1 MIRKICSGLIVI
13 AGIVSLPGAVSQHQ
27 AELPQHAAPPAP
39 SAPAARTATAAATR
53 RTDPRLIC
61 LQKFF
66 AQANCPAL
74 KLADVFLEAADDY
87 HLDWR
92 LLPSLSY
99 VETGGGKAAY
109 NNNLFGWASGKAHF
123 DNLAA
128 GIHQVGFQLSHRR
141 PYRHK
146 NVAQILA
153 IYNPRPEYAQRVT
166 AVMRQIAPTE

>member
-1 MIRKICSGLIVI
+1 MIKKLSGGLIVF
-13 AGIVSLPGAVSQHQ
+13 AGIVSLPGAVSRHQ
-27 AELPQHAAPPAP
+27 TEVPQHVTPA
-39 SAPAARTATAAATR
+39 APAAR

-61 LQKFF
+61 LERFF

-92 LLPSLSY
+92 LLPSLSF
-99 VETGGGKAAY
+99 VETGGGRAAV
-109 NNNLFGWASGKAHF
+109 NNNLFGWDCGRAHF
-123 DNLAA
+123 DSFAA
-128 GIHQVGFQLSHRR
+128 GIHHVGFTLTHRR

-153 IYNPRPEYAQRVT
+153 VYNPDPEYAQKVT

>member
-1 MIRKICSGLIVI
+1 MRVLCRCRV
-13 AGIVSLPGAVSQHQ
+13 PF
-27 AELPQHAAPPAP
+27 P
-39 SAPAARTATAAATR
+39 STR
-53 RTDPRLIC
+53 RNCPNTPPPRAIGARRPYRYRRSYPPYRSPADLSAE
-61 LQKFF
+61 FF

>member
-1 MIRKICSGLIVI
+1 MIKKISSGLVVF
-13 AGIVSLPGAVSQHQ
+13 AGIVSLPGAVSQRQ
-27 AELPQHAAPPAP
+27 AQPTPAP
-39 SAPAARTATAAATR
+39 DYRH
-53 RTDPRLIC
+53 DPRLAC

-66 AQANCPAL
+66 AHFDCPA
-74 KLADVFLEAADDY
+74 KRLASIFLEAADDY

-99 VETGGGKAAY
+99 VETGGGKVAH
-109 NNNLFGWASGKAHF
+109 NNNLFGWACGRAHF
-123 DNLAA
+123 DSPAA
-128 GIHQVGFQLSHRR
+128 GIHQVGFQLAHRP

-153 IYNPRPEYAQRVT
+153 VYNPNPDYAQTVT